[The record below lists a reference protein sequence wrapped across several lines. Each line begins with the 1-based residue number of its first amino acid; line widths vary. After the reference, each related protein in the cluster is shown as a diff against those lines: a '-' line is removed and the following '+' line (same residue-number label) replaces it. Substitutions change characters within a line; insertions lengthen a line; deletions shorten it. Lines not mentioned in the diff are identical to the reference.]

1 MSMSIVRLRYSH
13 FGHAHWALSAVWVRR
28 WNSIIGAWVQVTHRH
43 KQTTTTITCPVHT
56 VPCISSALTCNCKVG
71 KHMRHKQF
79 SSQSADRWPT
89 GPKLVH
95 TILYEYCMY
104 GLTYILFLWFMSIY
118 DTEQRSQSWT
128 TLNLI
133 ESENSADTE
142 GKLPNRVVFAKFV
155 GLPNER
161 AKTKKFYHAIFFKKF
176 KVICILNY
184 CLFQNSDI
192 LIVIYFLVL
201 VKCLRLCVWT
211 FPQQ

>member
-1 MSMSIVRLRYSH
+1 MSISIVRLRYSH

-43 KQTTTTITCPVHT
+43 KQSTTTITCAHSIA
-56 VPCISSALTCNCKVG
+56 CISSALTCNCKVG

-79 SSQSADRWPT
+79 SSQSADHWPT

-104 GLTYILFLWFMSIY
+104 GLTNILCFCGLCQFM
-118 DTEQRSQSWT
+118 TQNNVVKAERHWT
-128 TLNLI
+128 FGWHR
-133 ESENSADTE
+133 E

-161 AKTKKFYHAIFFKKF
+161 GKTEKFYHAIYFF
-176 KVICILNY
+176 LNSKS
-184 CLFQNSDI
+184 FAS
-192 LIVIYFLVL
+192 
-201 VKCLRLCVWT
+201 
-211 FPQQ
+211 

>member
-104 GLTYILFLWFMSIY
+104 GLTYILCFCGLCQFM
-118 DTEQRSQSWT
+118 TQNNVVKAERHWT
-128 TLNLI
+128 LLKARIRLTPKGSCQI
-133 ESENSADTE
+133 ESF
-142 GKLPNRVVFAKFV
+142 LPNLLVYQMKEQKQKSFIM
-155 GLPNER
+155 L
-161 AKTKKFYHAIFFKKF
+161 YFFK
-176 KVICILNY
+176 
-184 CLFQNSDI
+184 NSKS
-192 LIVIYFLVL
+192 FA
-201 VKCLRLCVWT
+201 
-211 FPQQ
+211 F